1 MEGRTITENVS
12 KLSVSILGGNFRN
25 RAQQTQLTFHV
36 LFCEMFKFHWA
47 KVSFTIMSNCNEL
60 YES

>member
-12 KLSVSILGGNFRN
+12 KLSVSILGGKFRN

-36 LFCEMFKFHWA
+36 LSREMFKFH
-47 KVSFTIMSNCNEL
+47 
-60 YES
+60 